1 MCSSYDTGIYNNKT
15 DFVFIQFEEEMKL
28 GRVPIV
34 FTTINIGCHILP
46 VMHSYKEMCMHL
58 LISTITS
65 ITLSC
70 TINSFKG
77 PLKTGTIGQI
87 QCLSA
92 KQRFKIHYCSIIKKN

>member
-1 MCSSYDTGIYNNKT
+1 
-15 DFVFIQFEEEMKL
+15 MKL

-34 FTTINIGCHILP
+34 FMTINIGCHILP

-58 LISTITS
+58 LISTVTS

-77 PLKTGTIGQI
+77 PFKIGTIGQI
-87 QCLSA
+87 QGLLA
-92 KQRFKIHYCSIIKKN
+92 KKRFKIHYNKKNKN

>member
-1 MCSSYDTGIYNNKT
+1 
-15 DFVFIQFEEEMKL
+15 
-28 GRVPIV
+28 
-34 FTTINIGCHILP
+34 
-46 VMHSYKEMCMHL
+46 MHSYKEMCMHL

-92 KQRFKIHYCSIIKKN
+92 KHCFKIHYCSIIKKKTKIPKNSSFFQ

>member
-1 MCSSYDTGIYNNKT
+1 
-15 DFVFIQFEEEMKL
+15 MKL

-34 FTTINIGCHILP
+34 FMTINIGCHILP

-77 PLKTGTIGQI
+77 PLKTGTIAQI
-87 QCLSA
+87 QGLSA
-92 KQRFKIHYCSIIKKN
+92 KQHFKIHYNKKKPKIPQKFFLFSMKNNAVKK